1 MKHALIIEDR
11 ALIAS
16 MIEQELFECG
26 YESAQIAGSQ
36 KDAVRLAQDR
46 CPDLITADDRL
57 ADGSGIAAV
66 REICRDQAIPVIFI
80 TGDPEPIRNILPD
93 AVILEKP
100 FTHAELRLAIPA
112 AASAA
117 RLYT

>member
-16 MIEQELFECG
+16 MIEHELVEFGFQSVRTARSER
-26 YESAQIAGSQ
+26 EAI
-36 KDAVRLAQDR
+36 RLAEEL

-57 ADGSGIAAV
+57 ADGSGVAAV
-66 REICRDQAIPVIFI
+66 RHICRHQAIPVIFI
-80 TGDPEPIRNILPD
+80 TGSPEAIRGKIAD

-100 FTHAELRLAIPA
+100 FTHAELRNAIPA
-112 AASAA
+112 AVKAA
-117 RLYT
+117 RLFG